1 MPIGGTDMRTF
12 KIVLIIVLLFLLGWY
27 FVYES
32 IDKHATSFVKQLDN
46 ISDIIR
52 EENWDMVSIEYGRM
66 KNNWNKIRK
75 LLTILLDHHE
85 IDNIDLSIARANQYI
100 ETKNIPL
107 SLGEIEVLKQL
118 FNIVKESESLTL
130 TNVF

>member
-1 MPIGGTDMRTF
+1 MRTF

>member
-1 MPIGGTDMRTF
+1 MRTF
-12 KIVLIIVLLFLLGWY
+12 KVVLIVVLLFLLGWY
-27 FVYES
+27 LVYES
-32 IDKHATSFVKQLDN
+32 IDKHTTNFSKQLDN

-52 EENWDMVSIEYGRM
+52 EENWDIVSIEYGRV

-85 IDNIDLSIARANQYI
+85 IDNIDLSMAKASQYI

-107 SLGEIEVLKQL
+107 SLGEIAVLKQL
-118 FNIVKESESLTL
+118 FSVVKESESLTL
-130 TNVF
+130 TNIF